1 MNKLRLFIFIS
12 AFLISLASCD
22 NAFFGDKDVGG
33 RAEDEI
39 AYASAQSLDVTYRVS
54 DSQAGTIEG
63 KSSVKLSFPFVVL
76 FNLNPNYGTFSGW
89 KVYQNY
95 GQKDQALLVE
105 NTDYKIGKEK
115 YTGDSII
122 TEFIVM
128 KKFSKVCVVAECQ
141 KTLAASFVIGVE
153 NPIEGYTE
161 SDTTTAR
168 LNVPVAISFTE
179 NKNYGTFVRWH
190 VFKDYSYDPQTK
202 TATMTEIADDDNS
215 IVSFVDSDFS
225 SISAQVAFKQ
235 ARDDIAIFPEIKP
248 EPFVWFI
255 SPSVKKE
262 SESFQVGQVVP
273 AGKIDK
279 NAKET
284 FTINASVEED
294 YAITGIRVYVPY
306 LNSKKIVSNVKA
318 YASDGEDLTKIVFP
332 DVEITDET
340 PAFIFTN
347 VQYDEFQLTASL
359 DVKINSADVDGY
371 CIEPV
376 IKERPVV
383 SDSTV
388 LNSDGTVKQKQS
400 FVLTFSEN
408 LDETSKSIAG
418 KLSFRKRLSDEAKSV
433 ECSSMFSAPVVK
445 DNTVTVDAEQS
456 FPLGTEIVI
465 FVDGSVR
472 TVSGSTLGNGKKFL
486 YSVTTKNIPPSIYL
500 VEKDDV
506 VAGGTFAT
514 CDENLVPQL
523 DPSGSFTVTIGSD
536 KAVSKF
542 VVVERCMKLSGSM
555 AVRYEDE
562 SSDSFYFVP
571 ENGKMMFVNDE
582 FITGKFFKYNY
593 YSCRTVNG
601 GSSGTSSPEF
611 YQETDGKY
619 KLKIKTDVK
628 KGGFHQWD
636 IYAFD
641 KTDSKSIPVTVCG
654 KIKRNVV
661 DVNSVSIENITATGC
676 NVVASGNSSSF
687 FGLKKKQD
695 VFVRVTNV
703 NSGVQEI
710 RFFPGGNDRTLM
722 NFSNKKGSRGFE
734 IDGLK
739 RNTSYSLGVQTVN
752 EYGYISDV
760 QSSFFITAKAD
771 VGDIVFYNPNDGERK
786 VLFMTVEEYNKT
798 RQNSISFKSF
808 ADIYKPLGVVYCRDN
823 DIISIVG
830 NSICAANDVL
840 FKFKHLVHSEES
852 ILNFVAD
859 GIEILEDR
867 NNLIE
872 LRKIIHE
879 NIENNPDDYPDFV
892 LRIDNGINFFEQM
905 LTFDS
910 AFGQIDKLGLQFYL
924 PDSFDEI
931 YLSGETL
938 HVSDDRTINGR
949 PDVLEAVKKAFDALD
964 WNYRVDH
971 IYTRFNRSKHSYGQ
985 KYESY
990 TFVNG
995 DIGFVCPVTELV
1007 GIELY

>member
-12 AFLISLASCD
+12 AFLLSLASCD

-63 KSSVKLSFPFVVL
+63 KSSVKLSYPFVVL

-284 FTINASVEED
+284 FTINVSVEED

-418 KLSFRKRLSDEAKSV
+418 KLSFRKRLSDGAKSV

-445 DNTVTVDAEQS
+445 DNTVTVDA
-456 FPLGTEIVI
+456 
-465 FVDGSVR
+465 
-472 TVSGSTLGNGKKFL
+472 
-486 YSVTTKNIPPSIYL
+486 
-500 VEKDDV
+500 
-506 VAGGTFAT
+506 
-514 CDENLVPQL
+514 
-523 DPSGSFTVTIGSD
+523 
-536 KAVSKF
+536 
-542 VVVERCMKLSGSM
+542 
-555 AVRYEDE
+555 
-562 SSDSFYFVP
+562 
-571 ENGKMMFVNDE
+571 
-582 FITGKFFKYNY
+582 
-593 YSCRTVNG
+593 
-601 GSSGTSSPEF
+601 
-611 YQETDGKY
+611 
-619 KLKIKTDVK
+619 
-628 KGGFHQWD
+628 
-636 IYAFD
+636 
-641 KTDSKSIPVTVCG
+641 
-654 KIKRNVV
+654 
-661 DVNSVSIENITATGC
+661 
-676 NVVASGNSSSF
+676 
-687 FGLKKKQD
+687 
-695 VFVRVTNV
+695 
-703 NSGVQEI
+703 
-710 RFFPGGNDRTLM
+710 
-722 NFSNKKGSRGFE
+722 
-734 IDGLK
+734 
-739 RNTSYSLGVQTVN
+739 
-752 EYGYISDV
+752 
-760 QSSFFITAKAD
+760 
-771 VGDIVFYNPNDGERK
+771 
-786 VLFMTVEEYNKT
+786 
-798 RQNSISFKSF
+798 
-808 ADIYKPLGVVYCRDN
+808 
-823 DIISIVG
+823 
-830 NSICAANDVL
+830 
-840 FKFKHLVHSEES
+840 
-852 ILNFVAD
+852 
-859 GIEILEDR
+859 
-867 NNLIE
+867 
-872 LRKIIHE
+872 
-879 NIENNPDDYPDFV
+879 
-892 LRIDNGINFFEQM
+892 
-905 LTFDS
+905 
-910 AFGQIDKLGLQFYL
+910 
-924 PDSFDEI
+924 
-931 YLSGETL
+931 
-938 HVSDDRTINGR
+938 
-949 PDVLEAVKKAFDALD
+949 
-964 WNYRVDH
+964 
-971 IYTRFNRSKHSYGQ
+971 
-985 KYESY
+985 
-990 TFVNG
+990 
-995 DIGFVCPVTELV
+995 
-1007 GIELY
+1007 